1 MYIKR
6 SRILYDAES
15 GIFLV
20 CLGALVSV
28 CVVQLWKRSWV
39 PFSVPTMIF
48 FADITEQPCF
58 QDAGHGFETNRC
70 HGVIH
75 FNASC
80 QIQDMATVVCDKYC
94 PVFLSSASV

>member
-48 FADITEQPCF
+48 
-58 QDAGHGFETNRC
+58 
-70 HGVIH
+70 
-75 FNASC
+75 S
-80 QIQDMATVVCDKYC
+80 QISPNS
-94 PVFLSSASV
+94 PVSKTPVMDLRRTAAMG

>member
-15 GIFLV
+15 GIFSGV
-20 CLGALVSV
+20 PGSTCFCLCSSIMEAFLCSIF
-28 CVVQLWKRSWV
+28 RSHYD
-39 PFSVPTMIF
+39 F
-48 FADITEQPCF
+48 FADITEQTCF
-58 QDAGHGFETNRC
+58 QDAGHGFETDGC

-80 QIQDMATVVCDKYC
+80 QIQDMAAVVCDKYS